1 VTGVLEAGARGS
13 LRPAPPIQIPPDR
26 EKALA
31 VLTAENPTYAA
42 YLVNRE
48 LASKVQIAVLPLG
61 TESGV
66 LGNMLQSTLGA
77 PSAPRPKR

>member
-1 VTGVLEAGARGS
+1 VERRQELNRVDVDKQRQLDQVAVAK
-13 LRPAPPIQIPPDR
+13 

-66 LGNMLQSTLGA
+66 LGNMLQTTLGA
-77 PSAPRPKR
+77 ASAQRPKR